1 LLDNDTDRH
10 TDVDRDSD
18 TDRETD
24 TDRAR
29 GRGVLEGA
37 FALLDVLG
45 AVGNEVGLSELA
57 KSSGLPKTTVHRLL
71 DQLGELG
78 AVERSSTGYRIG
90 SRVFRLG
97 QGWQSELRDHALR
110 TLRSLSA
117 RLRETVGLVMP
128 REGRILVAASSV
140 VRAEHAR
147 MMRPGLTVS
156 LDTAAGRLLAA
167 HDPLLGMPSGFS
179 AEAWS
184 AAAYRVRAAGAAF
197 DREQVVPGIAC
208 AAVPVRTSGGRVT
221 GALCAV
227 VPPQR
232 SLSPLVADLMSAAQ
246 TIGAGLGVPA
256 PDPRVDPDRA
266 VGP

>member
-1 LLDNDTDRH
+1 MLDN
-10 TDVDRDSD
+10 
-18 TDRETD
+18 D

-45 AVGNEVGLSELA
+45 TMGNEVGLSELA

-97 QGWQSELRDHALR
+97 QGWQSDLRDHALR
-110 TLRSLSA
+110 TLRALSA

-128 REGRILVAASSV
+128 REGRILIAASSI
-140 VRAEHAR
+140 VRPEHGR
-147 MMRPGLTVS
+147 MMRPGQTVS

-197 DREQVVPGIAC
+197 DREQVVPGVAC
-208 AAVPVRTSGGRVT
+208 AAVPVRTATGRVT
-221 GALCAV
+221 AALCAL

-232 SLSPLVADLMSAAQ
+232 QLSPLVVDLTNAAQ
-246 TIGAGLGVPA
+246 AVGHTIGADAG
-256 PDPRVDPDRA
+256 PDWRVGPDRA
-266 VGP
+266 GDQ

>member
-1 LLDNDTDRH
+1 MLTSGYSSPGGDRALLDN
-10 TDVDRDSD
+10 
-18 TDRETD
+18 D

-45 AVGNEVGLSELA
+45 AMGNEVGLSELA

-110 TLRSLSA
+110 TLRALSA

-128 REGRILVAASSV
+128 REGRILIAASSV
-140 VRAEHAR
+140 VRPEHGR

-156 LDTAAGRLLAA
+156 LETAAGRVLAA

-184 AAAYRVRAAGAAF
+184 AAAYRLRAAGVAF
-197 DREQVVPGIAC
+197 DREQVLPGISC
-208 AAVPVRTSGGRVT
+208 AAVPVRTATGRVT

-227 VPPQR
+227 VPMQR
-232 SLSPLVADLMSAAQ
+232 QLSPLVVDLTSAAQ
-246 TIGAGLGVPA
+246 AIGAALADPVP
-256 PDPRVDPDRA
+256 DWRVGPDRT
-266 VGP
+266 VDQ